1 MVIHLRSPLLIIYI
15 VLISWDVKSKRK
27 LFLQPAVPGTLDTS
41 SCSKGN
47 GMLQILM
54 ERMDNGKRV
63 VSRGLRLTVL
73 FNVWLTKQRRKI

>member
-54 ERMDNGKRV
+54 ENGQWKKGGEPRTSTHRF
-63 VSRGLRLTVL
+63 VSFG
-73 FNVWLTKQRRKI
+73 

>member
-54 ERMDNGKRV
+54 ENGQWKKGGEPRTSTHRFV
-63 VSRGLRLTVL
+63 
-73 FNVWLTKQRRKI
+73 